1 MSFNFKIDP
10 SAMTSEGTIATI
22 IVVLLAAI
30 IFIAI
35 PVALAIREKRLT
47 IENKQSGLYLMIGVF
62 ASAILFGLYSVLVG
76 LVLLIVHLAVLR
88 NNSGK
93 SVTLKADPTE

>member
-10 SAMTSEGTIATI
+10 SAMTSEGIIATI

-47 IENKQSGLYLMIGVF
+47 NRK
-62 ASAILFGLYSVLVG
+62 
-76 LVLLIVHLAVLR
+76 
-88 NNSGK
+88 
-93 SVTLKADPTE
+93 

>member
-1 MSFNFKIDP
+1 MKFNFSIDP
-10 SAMTSEGTIATI
+10 SAMTFGTVIAI
-22 IVVLLAAI
+22 LFAII
-30 IFIAI
+30 IFIAV

-76 LVLLIVHLAVLR
+76 LVMLIVHLTVLR
-88 NNSGK
+88 NNGK
-93 SVTLKADPTE
+93 SVALKVDPTE